1 MSKSQSDS
9 IRQFIV
15 EHVTESP
22 GVISRMVCDA
32 YGISRQAA
40 NRHLDSLVAAG
51 SLEETGKTRSKKYKL
66 LIQHHF
72 DKKFRVTPLL
82 NDEVVWTDYVAP
94 LLAHEP
100 DHVIAICQYGLG
112 ELVQNALVH
121 ADPERLHV
129 SVNVTGASVD
139 ISVVDDGCGIFRSLS
154 DVLTSADLSAAALD
168 LSKGGLTSKP
178 QTHSGKGL
186 FYIARMFDS
195 FTIQSEN
202 ITLSFRE
209 RDQLRT
215 IVTQPFSIRGTSV
228 QMSIPTNTMTG
239 PGDVFDTYTTDSGGL
254 RTLIAASLLGHGI
267 ALMTRRQGRE
277 LLHRV
282 EHFEE
287 AIIDFAGVD
296 TVGPAFAD
304 EVFRVFKAEHPAV
317 SLITLNAS
325 SSVRKQIRS
334 ALHLQTNPGRIPR
347 ATENAS
353 AQGIRDQDIHDQDIH
368 DQDISDS

>member
-15 EHVTESP
+15 ANVTESP
-22 GVISRMVCDA
+22 RTISRMVCDA
-32 YGISRQAA
+32 YGLSRQAA
-40 NRHLDSLVAAG
+40 NRHLDSLVDAG
-51 SLEETGKTRSKKYKL
+51 SLEETGRTRGKQYKL
-66 LIQHHF
+66 LVQQHF

-82 NDEVVWTDYVAP
+82 DDEVIWTDYVAP
-94 LLAHEP
+94 LLAHVS
-100 DHVIAICQYGLG
+100 DNVIAICQYGLG

-139 ISVVDDGCGIFRSLS
+139 ISVVDDACGSFRSLA

-178 QTHSGKGL
+178 QSHTGKGL
-186 FYIARMFDS
+186 FYVARMFDS

-202 ITLSFRE
+202 ITLSLRE

-228 QMSIPTNTMTG
+228 QMSIAANTVTS
-239 PGDVFDTYTTDSGGL
+239 PGDVLDTYTTDSGGL
-254 RTLIAASLLGHGI
+254 RTFIAASLLGHGI

-304 EVFRVFKAEHPAV
+304 EVFRVFRAEHPAV

-347 ATENAS
+347 STENTN
-353 AQGIRDQDIHDQDIH
+353 AQDIRDQDLRDQDT
-368 DQDISDS
+368 SDA